1 VERVP
6 HEGGVLKAHSRLVE
20 NLALAGDLCLIAGC
34 WISAYVIRFRLM
46 STGDVPPFRDYALQL
61 VPILVVW
68 GIAFRTFDLYRPN
81 RLGSRASEWI
91 DVAKASTLGALILVS
106 IMSFVFRDKEYSRL
120 VILLFLV
127 QSIVAVSLAR
137 AALREALRF
146 ARRHGYNLRYAVV
159 VGGGEPAAEV
169 LRVLNR
175 RRDVGI
181 FVLGLLS
188 DKREVPENVKW
199 LGGIE
204 DVRAVLDRQQ
214 VDIVF
219 IALPH
224 ADASRLTTVLSGIGD
239 DPIAIHLVPDVF
251 SLVPARGGVEE
262 FEMIPFIHLRESR
275 LYGWNRVLKRGF
287 DLVFGTLAL
296 VAAAPVMLAIAVA
309 LKLTSPGPVL
319 YRQERMGVDGRRFQM
334 LKFRTMRVNAEA
346 ETGPVWA
353 RPDDPRRTTLGVF
366 LRRTSLDEL
375 PQLFNVLRGEMS
387 LVGPRPERP
396 SFVEEFRRRV
406 PGYMLRHKVKA
417 GITGWAQIN
426 GWRGN
431 TSIERRIECDL
442 QYIERWSLALDLKIL
457 LQTLWYG
464 FRINRNAH

>member
-1 VERVP
+1 M
-6 HEGGVLKAHSRLVE
+6 LKAHSRLVE
-20 NLALAGDLCLIAGC
+20 NLALAGDLGLIAGC
-34 WISAYVIRFRLM
+34 WVSAYAIRFHLM
-46 STGDVPPFRDYALQL
+46 PARDVPPFRDYALQL

-81 RLGSRASEWI
+81 RLGSRVSEWF

-106 IMSFVFRDKEYSRL
+106 IMTFVFREHEYSRL
-120 VILLFLV
+120 VIILFLV
-127 QSIVAVSLAR
+127 QSVVAVSLAR

-146 ARRHGYNLRYAVV
+146 ARRHGYNLRYAIV

-188 DKREVPENVKW
+188 DKREVPENVRW

-224 ADASRLTTVLSGIGD
+224 ADASRLTAVLSGIGD

-275 LYGWNRVLKRGF
+275 LYGWNRILKRAF
-287 DLVFGTLAL
+287 DLLFGTIAL
-296 VAAAPVMLAIAVA
+296 GVAAPVMLAIAAA

-319 YRQERMGVDGRRFQM
+319 YGQERMGVDGRRFRM
-334 LKFRTMRVNAEA
+334 LKFRTMRVDAEA
-346 ETGPVWA
+346 DTGPVWA
-353 RPDDPRRTTLGVF
+353 RPDDPRRTALGIF

-375 PQLFNVLRGEMS
+375 PQLLNVLRGEMS

-442 QYIERWSLALDLKIL
+442 QYIERWSLAFDLKIL

>member
-1 VERVP
+1 M
-6 HEGGVLKAHSRLVE
+6 LKSHSRLVE
-20 NLALAGDLCLIAGC
+20 NLALAGDLWLIAIF
-34 WISAYVIRFRLM
+34 WVESYWIRFHLLPRVHLLPVA
-46 STGDVPPFRDYALQL
+46 DLPPFSDYALQL

-68 GIAFRTFDLYRPN
+68 GVAFRTFDLYRPN
-81 RLGSRASEWI
+81 RLGSRRAEWW
-91 DVAKASTLGALILVS
+91 DVTKASTVGALVLIA
-106 IMSFVFRDKEYSRL
+106 IMSFVFRGHDYSRL
-120 VILLFLV
+120 VILLFLA

-146 ARRHGYNLRYAVV
+146 ARKHGYNLRYAIV

-188 DKREVPENVKW
+188 DKKEVPENVKW

-204 DVRAVLDRQQ
+204 DIRVVLDRLQ

-224 ADASRLTTVLSGIGD
+224 ADAARLTTVLSGIGD

-275 LYGWNRVLKRGF
+275 LYGWNRVVKRVF
-287 DLVFGTLAL
+287 DLVFGALAL
-296 VAAAPVMLAIAVA
+296 VPAAPVMLGVAVA
-309 LKLTSPGPVL
+309 LKLTSPGPIF
-319 YRQERMGVDGRRFQM
+319 YRQERMGVDGRRFRM
-334 LKFRTMRVNAEA
+334 LKFRTMRVDAEA

-353 RPDDPRRTTLGVF
+353 REGDPRRTPLGVF

-375 PQLFNVLRGEMS
+375 PQIFNVLRGEMS

-406 PGYMLRHKVKA
+406 PGYMLRHKMKA
-417 GITGWAQIN
+417 GITGWAQIK

-431 TSIERRIECDL
+431 TSIEKRIEYDL
-442 QYIERWSLALDLKIL
+442 YYIERWSLAFDLKIL
-457 LQTLWYG
+457 VLTVWDA

>member
-1 VERVP
+1 M
-6 HEGGVLKAHSRLVE
+6 LKAHSRLVE
-20 NLALAGDLCLIAGC
+20 NLALAGDLFLIAAC
-34 WISAYVIRFRLM
+34 WLSAYAIRFHLM
-46 STGDVPPFRDYALQL
+46 PAKDVPPFRDYALQL
-61 VPILVVW
+61 VPIMVVW

-81 RLGSRASEWI
+81 RLGSRMSEWF

-106 IMSFVFRDKEYSRL
+106 IMTFVFRGYEYSRL
-120 VILLFLV
+120 VILLFLA

-146 ARRHGYNLRYAVV
+146 ARRHGYNLRYAIVI
-159 VGGGEPAAEV
+159 GGGEPAAEV
-169 LRVLNR
+169 LRVLGR

-181 FVLGLLS
+181 FVLGILS
-188 DKREVPENVKW
+188 DKREVPENVRW

-204 DVRAVLDRQQ
+204 DVRTVLDRQQ

-224 ADASRLTTVLSGIGD
+224 ADASRLTTVLDGIGD

-251 SLVPARGGVEE
+251 GLVPARGGVEE
-262 FEMIPFIHLRESR
+262 FETIPIIHLRESR
-275 LYGWNRVLKRGF
+275 LYGWNRVVKRTF
-287 DLVFGTLAL
+287 DLVFGALAL
-296 VAAAPVMLAIAVA
+296 LLAAPAMLAIVVA
-309 LKLTSPGPVL
+309 LKLTSPGPIL
-319 YRQERMGVDGRRFQM
+319 YRQERMGVDGQRFRM
-334 LKFRTMRVNAEA
+334 LKFRTMRVDAEA
-346 ETGPVWA
+346 ETGPVWSRA
-353 RPDDPRRTTLGVF
+353 DDPRRTAIGVF

-375 PQLFNVLRGEMS
+375 PQLVNVLRGEMS

-431 TSIERRIECDL
+431 TSIAKRIEYDL
-442 QYIERWSLALDLKIL
+442 YYIERWSLGFDLKIL
-457 LQTLWYG
+457 LQTVWYG

>member
-1 VERVP
+1 M
-6 HEGGVLKAHSRLVE
+6 LKSHSRLVE
-20 NLALAGDLCLIAGC
+20 NLALAGDLLLIAAC
-34 WISAYVIRFRLM
+34 WIGSYGIRFYLLPV
-46 STGDVPPFRDYALQL
+46 TDVPPFRDYALQL
-61 VPILVVW
+61 VPILLVW

-81 RLGSRASEWI
+81 RLGSRRSEWW
-91 DVAKASTLGALILVS
+91 DVAKASTLGALVLVS
-106 IMSFVFRDKEYSRL
+106 IMTFVFRGYEYSRL
-120 VILLFLV
+120 VIILFLA
-127 QSIVAVSLAR
+127 QSIVVVSLAR
-137 AALREALRF
+137 AGLREVLRF
-146 ARRHGYNLRYAVV
+146 ARRHGYNLRYAIV

-188 DKREVPENVKW
+188 DKKEVPDNVRW

-214 VDIVF
+214 VDIVV

-224 ADASRLTTVLSGIGD
+224 ADAARLTTVLGGIGD

-251 SLVPARGGVEE
+251 GLVPARGGIEE
-262 FEMIPFIHLRESR
+262 FETIPFIHLRESR
-275 LYGWNRVLKRGF
+275 LYGWNRVVKRVF
-287 DLVFGTLAL
+287 DLVFGALAL
-296 VAAAPVMLAIAVA
+296 AVAAPVMLGLAVA
-309 LKLTSPGPVL
+309 LKLTSTGPVL
-319 YRQERMGVDGRRFQM
+319 YRQERMGVDGRRFRM
-334 LKFRTMRVNAEA
+334 LKFRTMQVNAEA
-346 ETGPVWA
+346 ATGPVWA
-353 RPDDPRRTTLGVF
+353 RADDPRRTPLGVF

-406 PGYMLRHKVKA
+406 PGYMLRHKMKA

-431 TSIERRIECDL
+431 TSIEKRIEHDL
-442 QYIERWSLALDLKIL
+442 YYIERWSLAFDLKIL

-464 FRINRNAH
+464 FRVNRNAH

>member
-1 VERVP
+1 M
-6 HEGGVLKAHSRLVE
+6 LKSHSRLVE
-20 NLALAGDLCLIAGC
+20 NLALAGDLFLIALC
-34 WISAYVIRFRLM
+34 WVSAYGVRFHLM
-46 STGDVPPFRDYALQL
+46 RVTDVPPFRDYALQL
-61 VPILVVW
+61 IPIMIVW
-68 GIAFRTFDLYRPN
+68 GLAFRTFDLYRPN
-81 RLGSRASEWI
+81 RLGSRVAEWF

-106 IMSFVFRDKEYSRL
+106 IMTFVFRGYDYSRL
-120 VILLFLV
+120 VILLFLL
-127 QSIVAVSLAR
+127 QSIVAVSFAR
-137 AALREALRF
+137 AALREGLRF
-146 ARRHGYNLRYAVV
+146 ARRHGYNLRYAIV

-224 ADASRLTTVLSGIGD
+224 ADASRLTTVLGGIGD

-251 SLVPARGGVEE
+251 SLVPARGGIEE
-262 FEMIPFIHLRESR
+262 FETIPIIHLRESR
-275 LYGWNRVLKRGF
+275 LYGWNRVVKRAF
-287 DLVFGTLAL
+287 DLVFGALAL
-296 VAAAPVMLAIAVA
+296 GVTSLPMLAIAVA
-309 LKLTSPGPVL
+309 LKLTSPGPVF
-319 YRQERMGVDGRRFQM
+319 YRQERMGVDGRRFRM

-353 RPDDPRRTTLGVF
+353 RADDPRRTTLGVF

-375 PQLFNVLRGEMS
+375 PQFINVLRGEMS

-426 GWRGN
+426 GWRGD
-431 TSIERRIECDL
+431 TSIEKRIEYDL
-442 QYIERWSLALDLKIL
+442 YYIERWSLGFDLKIL
-457 LQTLWYG
+457 LQTLWYA

>member
-1 VERVP
+1 D
-6 HEGGVLKAHSRLVE
+6 VLKAHSRLVE
-20 NLALAGDLCLIAGC
+20 NLALAGDLGLIAGC
-34 WISAYVIRFRLM
+34 WVSAYAIRFHLM
-46 STGDVPPFRDYALQL
+46 PARDVPPFRDYALQL

-81 RLGSRASEWI
+81 RLGSRVSEWF

-106 IMSFVFRDKEYSRL
+106 IMTFVFREHEYSRL
-120 VILLFLV
+120 VIILFLV
-127 QSIVAVSLAR
+127 QSVVAVSLAR

-146 ARRHGYNLRYAVV
+146 ARRHGYNLRYAIV

-188 DKREVPENVKW
+188 DKREVPENVRW

-224 ADASRLTTVLSGIGD
+224 ADASRLTAVLSGIGD

-275 LYGWNRVLKRGF
+275 LYGWNRILKRAF
-287 DLVFGTLAL
+287 DLLFGTIAL
-296 VAAAPVMLAIAVA
+296 GVAAPVMLAIAAA

-319 YRQERMGVDGRRFQM
+319 YGQERMGVDGRRFRM
-334 LKFRTMRVNAEA
+334 LKFRTMRVDAEA
-346 ETGPVWA
+346 DTGPVWA
-353 RPDDPRRTTLGVF
+353 RPDDPRRTALGIF

-375 PQLFNVLRGEMS
+375 PQLLNVLRGEMS

-442 QYIERWSLALDLKIL
+442 Q
-457 LQTLWYG
+457 
-464 FRINRNAH
+464 

>member
-1 VERVP
+1 M
-6 HEGGVLKAHSRLVE
+6 LKSHSRLVE
-20 NLALAGDLCLIAGC
+20 NLALAGDLLLIAAC
-34 WISAYVIRFRLM
+34 WIGSYGIRFYLLPV
-46 STGDVPPFRDYALQL
+46 TDVPPFRDYALQL
-61 VPILVVW
+61 VPILLVW

-81 RLGSRASEWI
+81 RLGSRRSEWW
-91 DVAKASTLGALILVS
+91 DVAKASTLGALVLVS
-106 IMSFVFRDKEYSRL
+106 IMTFVFRGHEYSRL
-120 VILLFLV
+120 VIILFLA
-127 QSIVAVSLAR
+127 QSIVVVSLAR
-137 AALREALRF
+137 AGLREVLRF
-146 ARRHGYNLRYAVV
+146 ARRHGYNLRYAIV

-188 DKREVPENVKW
+188 DKKEVPDNVRW

-214 VDIVF
+214 VDIVV

-224 ADASRLTTVLSGIGD
+224 ADAARLTTVLGGIGD

-251 SLVPARGGVEE
+251 GLVPARGGIEE
-262 FEMIPFIHLRESR
+262 FETIPFIHLRESR
-275 LYGWNRVLKRGF
+275 LYGWNRVVKRVF
-287 DLVFGTLAL
+287 DLVFGALAL
-296 VAAAPVMLAIAVA
+296 AVAAPLMLAIAVA
-309 LKLTSPGPVL
+309 LKLTSSGAVL
-319 YRQERMGVDGRRFQM
+319 YRQERMGVDGRRFRM
-334 LKFRTMRVNAEA
+334 LKFRTMQVNAEA
-346 ETGPVWA
+346 ATGPVWA
-353 RPDDPRRTTLGVF
+353 RADDPRRTPLGVF

-406 PGYMLRHKVKA
+406 PGYMLRHKMKA

-431 TSIERRIECDL
+431 TSIEKRIEHDL
-442 QYIERWSLALDLKIL
+442 YYIERWSLAFDLKIL

-464 FRINRNAH
+464 FRVNRNAH

>member
-1 VERVP
+1 
-6 HEGGVLKAHSRLVE
+6 VLKSHSRLVE
-20 NLALAGDLCLIAGC
+20 NLALAGDLLLIATC
-34 WISAYVIRFRLM
+34 WIWSYWIRFHLLTRFHLLPA
-46 STGDVPPFRDYALQL
+46 TDVPPFHDYALQL

-81 RLGSRASEWI
+81 RLGSRRSEWW
-91 DVAKASTLGALILVS
+91 DVAKASTVGALVLVS
-106 IMSFVFRDKEYSRL
+106 IMTFVFRGHEYSRL
-120 VILLFLV
+120 VILIFLG

-137 AALREALRF
+137 AGLREVLRF
-146 ARRHGYNLRYAVV
+146 ARRHGYNLRYAIV

-188 DKREVPENVKW
+188 DKKEVPDNVRW

-204 DVRAVLDRQQ
+204 EVRAVLDRQQ

-224 ADASRLTTVLSGIGD
+224 ADAARLTTVLSGIGD

-251 SLVPARGGVEE
+251 SLVPARGGIEE
-262 FEMIPFIHLRESR
+262 FETIPFIHLRESR
-275 LYGWNRVLKRGF
+275 LYGWNRVVKRVF
-287 DLVFGTLAL
+287 DLVFGALAL
-296 VAAAPVMLAIAVA
+296 AAAAPLMLAIVVA

-319 YRQERMGVDGRRFQM
+319 YRQERMGVDGRRFRM
-334 LKFRTMRVNAEA
+334 LKFRTMRVDAEA

-353 RPDDPRRTTLGVF
+353 RADDPRRTRLGVF

-375 PQLFNVLRGEMS
+375 PQLFNVLHGEMS

-406 PGYMLRHKVKA
+406 PGYMLRHKMKA

-431 TSIERRIECDL
+431 TSIEKRIEYDL
-442 QYIERWSLALDLKIL
+442 YYIERWSLAFDLKIL

>member
-1 VERVP
+1 M
-6 HEGGVLKAHSRLVE
+6 LKAHSRLVE
-20 NLALAGDLCLIAGC
+20 NLALAGDLFLIAMC
-34 WISAYVIRFRLM
+34 WITAYWFRFYVL
-46 STGDVPPFRDYALQL
+46 TVTDIPPFRDYALQL
-61 VPILVVW
+61 LPILVVW

-81 RLGSRASEWI
+81 RLGSRASEWL
-91 DVAKASTLGALILVS
+91 DVGKASILGALILVS
-106 IMSFVFRDKEYSRL
+106 IMTFAFRDYVYSRL
-120 VILLFLV
+120 VILIFLAE
-127 QSIVAVSLAR
+127 SIVAVSLAR

-146 ARRHGYNLRYAVV
+146 ARRHGYNLRYAIV

-169 LRVLNR
+169 LRVLKR

-181 FVLGLLS
+181 FVLGILS
-188 DKREVPENVKW
+188 DKKEAPENIRW

-214 VDIVF
+214 VDIVI

-224 ADASRLTTVLSGIGD
+224 ADASRLTAVLDGIGD

-275 LYGWNRVLKRGF
+275 LYGWNLFLKRAF
-287 DLVFGTLAL
+287 DLGFGTLAL
-296 VAAAPVMLAIAVA
+296 IAAAPVMLAIAVA

-319 YRQERMGVDGRRFQM
+319 YRQERMGVDGLRFKM
-334 LKFRTMRVNAEA
+334 LKFRTMHVDAEA

-353 RPDDPRRTTLGVF
+353 LPDDPRRTPLGAF

-375 PQLFNVLRGEMS
+375 PQIFNVLRGQMS

-396 SFVEEFRRRV
+396 RFVEEFRRRV

-442 QYIERWSLALDLKIL
+442 YYIERWSLSFDLKIL

>member
-1 VERVP
+1 
-6 HEGGVLKAHSRLVE
+6 VLKAHSRLVE
-20 NLALAGDLCLIAGC
+20 NLALAGDLFLIATC
-34 WISAYVIRFRLM
+34 WVSAYWIRFYVMPRVHVG
-46 STGDVPPFRDYALQL
+46 TVTDIPPFRDYALQL
-61 VPILVVW
+61 LPILVVW

-81 RLGSRASEWI
+81 RLGSRASEWL
-91 DVAKASTLGALILVS
+91 DVGKASVLGALILVS
-106 IMSFVFRDKEYSRL
+106 IMTFAFRDYVYSRL
-120 VILLFLV
+120 VILIFLAE
-127 QSIVAVSLAR
+127 SIVAVSLAR
-137 AALREALRF
+137 GALREVLRF

-169 LRVLNR
+169 LRVLKR

-181 FVLGLLS
+181 FVLGILS
-188 DKREVPENVKW
+188 DKKEVPENIRW

-214 VDIVF
+214 VDIVI

-224 ADASRLTTVLSGIGD
+224 ADASRLTAVLNGIGD

-275 LYGWNRVLKRGF
+275 LYGWNLFLKRAF
-287 DLVFGTLAL
+287 DLGFGTLAL
-296 VAAAPVMLAIAVA
+296 IAAAPFMLAIAVA

-319 YRQERMGVDGRRFQM
+319 YRQERMGVDGLRFKM
-334 LKFRTMRVNAEA
+334 LKFRTMHVDAEA

-353 RPDDPRRTTLGVF
+353 LPDDPRRTPLGAF

-375 PQLFNVLRGEMS
+375 PQIFNVLRGEMS

-396 SFVEEFRRRV
+396 RFVEEFRRRV

-431 TSIERRIECDL
+431 TSLDRRIEGDL
-442 QYIERWSLALDLKIL
+442 YYIRNWSYGLDWKIMFL
-457 LQTLWYG
+457 TLWKG
-464 FRINRNAH
+464 FINKNAY

>member
-1 VERVP
+1 M
-6 HEGGVLKAHSRLVE
+6 LKSHSRLIE
-20 NLALAGDLCLIAGC
+20 NLALAGDLLLIAVC
-34 WISAYVIRFRLM
+34 WVLSYWVRFHVLPL
-46 STGDVPPFRDYALQL
+46 TGVPAFRVTDVPPFQDYALQL

-81 RLGSRASEWI
+81 RLGSRKSEWW
-91 DVAKASTLGALILVS
+91 DVAKASSLGALILIS
-106 IMSFVFRDKEYSRL
+106 IMTFVFRGQDYSRL
-120 VILLFLV
+120 VILVFLA
-127 QSIVAVSLAR
+127 QSIVVVSLAR
-137 AALREALRF
+137 AGLREVLRF
-146 ARRHGYNLRYAVV
+146 ARRHGYNLRYAIV

-188 DKREVPENVKW
+188 DKKEVPENVRW

-224 ADASRLTTVLSGIGD
+224 ADAARLTTVLSGIGD
-239 DPIAIHLVPDVF
+239 EPIAIHLVPDVF
-251 SLVPARGGVEE
+251 SLVPARGGIEE
-262 FEMIPFIHLRESR
+262 FETIPFIHLRESR
-275 LYGWNRVLKRGF
+275 LYGWNRVVKRVF
-287 DLVFGTLAL
+287 DVAFGALAL
-296 VAAAPVMLAIAVA
+296 VVAAPLMLAITIA

-319 YRQERMGVDGRRFQM
+319 YRQERMGVDGRRFRM
-334 LKFRTMRVNAEA
+334 LKFRTMRVDAEA
-346 ETGPVWA
+346 DTGPVWA
-353 RPDDPRRTTLGVF
+353 REGDPRRTTLGVF

-375 PQLFNVLRGEMS
+375 PQLFNVLHGEMS

-396 SFVEEFRRRV
+396 SFVEDFRRRV
-406 PGYMLRHKVKA
+406 PGYMLRHKMKA
-417 GITGWAQIN
+417 GITGWAQIK

-431 TSIERRIECDL
+431 TSIEKRIEYDL
-442 QYIERWSLALDLKIL
+442 YYIERWSLTFDLKIL
-457 LQTLWYG
+457 LLTLWDA

>member
-1 VERVP
+1 M
-6 HEGGVLKAHSRLVE
+6 LKAHSRLVE
-20 NLALAGDLCLIAGC
+20 NLALVGDLCLIAVC
-34 WISAYVIRFRLM
+34 WVLAYWIRFHLM
-46 STGDVPPFRDYALQL
+46 HVTDVPPFRDYALQL
-61 VPILVVW
+61 IPILVVW
-68 GIAFRTFDLYRPN
+68 GIAFRTFDLYRPK
-81 RLGSRASEWI
+81 RLGSHVSEWI
-91 DVAKASTLGALILVS
+91 DVAKASLLGALILVS
-106 IMSFVFRDKEYSRL
+106 IMTFVFRGYEYSRL
-120 VILLFLV
+120 VILLFLAE
-127 QSIVAVSLAR
+127 SIVTVSVAR
-137 AALREALRF
+137 AALREVLRF
-146 ARRHGYNLRYAVV
+146 ARRHGYNLRYAIV

-188 DKREVPENVKW
+188 DKKEVPENVRW

-204 DVRAVLDRQQ
+204 DVRTVLDRQQ

-224 ADASRLTTVLSGIGD
+224 ADASRLTSVLSGIGD

-287 DLVFGTLAL
+287 DLLFGAVGLAI
-296 VAAAPVMLAIAVA
+296 VAPVMLAIGVA

-319 YRQERMGVDGRRFQM
+319 YQQERMGVDGRRFKM
-334 LKFRTMRVNAEA
+334 LKFRTMRVNAEE

-353 RPDDPRRTTLGVF
+353 RPDDPRRTALGVF

-431 TSIERRIECDL
+431 TSIEKRIECDL
-442 QYIERWSLALDLKIL
+442 YYIERWSLGFDLKIL